1 MRCNLLAATTLI
13 LIGMAGGV
21 AAAEPPTPRND
32 AQLDASRP
40 GATPAERPLR
50 PFAGWLA
57 VTGCKFRVDGS
68 FIGRVQDGTISGMAA
83 EGTNFNW
90 PIAPDGS
97 FSGEI
102 ALSANADGN
111 RVLQRV
117 DGRVDGELLVVDVAF
132 DVPARPQDSCRAAG
146 QTLKLGG

>member
-1 MRCNLLAATTLI
+1 MRGIHWTALAL
-13 LIGMAGGV
+13 MVV
-21 AAAEPPTPRND
+21 AADAAVAEPPTPRND
-32 AQLDASRP
+32 AQLDGTRP

-68 FIGRVQDGTISGMAA
+68 FIGRVQEGSISGMAA

-90 PIAPDGS
+90 PIATDGS

-102 ALSANADGN
+102 VLSANAAGD
-111 RVLQRV
+111 RVTQRV
-117 DGRVDGELLVVDVAF
+117 AGRVEGGTLIVDVVF
-132 DVPARPQDSCRAAG
+132 DVPGKPQHACSAVD